1 MAGRYVSQ
9 RGKTS
14 RAFRAYIDLMDTAD
28 SLRDR
33 MSRHLEV
40 FDLTMLQFR
49 VFQTVFQDG
58 LMYQQA
64 ISRKF
69 RCSKQNVSSV
79 IDRMEQSGWISR
91 VSATLPRRDSAITK
105 APTGATTGRRIVLVR
120 LTPQGKQLIAR
131 VFPKHAKVV
140 KAEMKMLEG
149 REQQTLSR
157 LCQKLRKRDVMK
169 WFKEITMEEVD
180 EEC

>member
-1 MAGRYVSQ
+1 MTRRYVSE

-14 RAFRAYIDLMDTAD
+14 RAFRAYVDLMDTAD

-49 VFQTVFQDG
+49 VLQAVFHDG
-58 LMYQQA
+58 PMYQQA

-69 RCSKQNVSSV
+69 RCTKQNVSAV

-91 VSATLPRRDSAITK
+91 ESATLPRRDSAIAK
-105 APTGATTGRRIVLVR
+105 APAGAATGRKIVLVQ

-169 WFKEITMEEVD
+169 WFKEITMEEM
-180 EEC
+180 EER